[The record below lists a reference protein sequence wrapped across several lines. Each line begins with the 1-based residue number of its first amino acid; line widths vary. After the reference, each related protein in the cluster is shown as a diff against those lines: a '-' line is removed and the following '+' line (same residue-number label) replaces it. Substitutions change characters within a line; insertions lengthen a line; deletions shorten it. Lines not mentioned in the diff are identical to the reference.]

1 MTKAAAT
8 RNEAG
13 EVCTKRKEKKR
24 TTTNRNS
31 LRVKQPLFIWC
42 IAQHSIRKQTTQGIR
57 IRLRHFS
64 LNLIH
69 TQTHTHTHACAHALT
84 LTNATSVLRGEG
96 TRSYS
101 VRSEGSGVG

>member
-31 LRVKQPLFIWC
+31 LCVKQPLFIWC
-42 IAQHSIRKQTTQGIR
+42 IAQHSIRKQTTQGIC

-69 TQTHTHTHACAHALT
+69 TQTHAHALT